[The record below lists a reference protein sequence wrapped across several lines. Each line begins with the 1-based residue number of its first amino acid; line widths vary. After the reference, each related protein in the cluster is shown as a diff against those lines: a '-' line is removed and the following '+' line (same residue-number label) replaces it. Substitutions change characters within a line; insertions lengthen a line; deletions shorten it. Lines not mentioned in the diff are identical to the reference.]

1 MTESN
6 FDDAIPFAKGHGTE
20 NDFIILPDPD
30 AALNLTP
37 EFVRQLCDR
46 RAGLGG
52 DGVLRVVRSKALV
65 DAGVLTELPPKVKP
79 EDWFMD
85 YRNADGSI
93 AEMCGNGV
101 RVFAHWV
108 TSRGLVDSNSFI
120 VGTRAGARPVTVH
133 SVTES
138 DAVVSVDM
146 GVPSV
151 LGVSTCTVA
160 DYHFAGLG
168 VDVGNP
174 HLACVIPKLTPEA
187 LRELPIAEQFTFD
200 PAFFPEGVNI
210 EVLTE
215 LVDGRVHMR
224 VHERGSG
231 ETRSCGTGTV
241 AAAQAALA
249 DAGVDKG
256 EVVVVVP
263 GGEVTVR
270 IDHDGSTLTGPSSI
284 VAEGVLVNHA

>member
-108 TSRGLVDSNSFI
+108 TSRGLVDSNSFT
-120 VGTRAGARPVTVH
+120 VGTGDCALCH
-133 SVTES
+133 
-138 DAVVSVDM
+138 
-146 GVPSV
+146 GV
-151 LGVSTCTVA
+151 
-160 DYHFAGLG
+160 
-168 VDVGNP
+168 
-174 HLACVIPKLTPEA
+174 
-187 LRELPIAEQFTFD
+187 
-200 PAFFPEGVNI
+200 
-210 EVLTE
+210 
-215 LVDGRVHMR
+215 
-224 VHERGSG
+224 
-231 ETRSCGTGTV
+231 
-241 AAAQAALA
+241 
-249 DAGVDKG
+249 
-256 EVVVVVP
+256 
-263 GGEVTVR
+263 
-270 IDHDGSTLTGPSSI
+270 
-284 VAEGVLVNHA
+284 

>member
-174 HLACVIPKLTPEA
+174 HLACVIPELTPEA

-210 EVLTE
+210 
-215 LVDGRVHMR
+215 VHMR

-270 IDHDGSTLTGPSSI
+270 IDHDGSTLTGPSAI